1 MTQLELHAKTRS
13 DQIAIISFLEWI
25 EENNMEIMTKDG
37 GMVCD
42 QPETL
47 AQRSLGI
54 DRRQLDKERRAMLAG
69 LNASDQ
75 ATASTKV

>member
-1 MTQLELHAKTRS
+1 MTQLQLHAKTRN
-13 DQIAIISFLEWI
+13 DQIAIITFLEWL
-25 EENNMEIMTKDG
+25 EESGMEVMTKDG

-42 QPETL
+42 QPEHL

-69 LNASDQ
+69 LNTDYPDHISR
-75 ATASTKV
+75 